1 MSNAEHHSSHRASTL
16 HQWVKQT
23 LGSREIQVKLRFRG
37 NTLHLLC
44 QADPCPDRFAT
55 LSWFLPQLQ
64 QTDLNTLIPAEQNP
78 LYQLQLYGS
87 RNTIR
92 PDWVAS
98 IYLNQL
104 DRHIEQLQQIEQSKQ
119 GINPDPSGLEPQSEE
134 TAASIIP
141 YPAPFQPTSAL
152 ARSNRNLAKQ
162 GQEIAI
168 ASYLSEALSDLGVGV
183 RVSAKTVPY
192 TPPSAVQSGVVPP
205 SALSTK
211 RLWIACEA
219 AYSPDALL
227 VSEPITRR
235 LRELE
240 IVGYR
245 DAVIVFQVA
254 GETQLDWKLRVD
266 LTPPIE
272 MVKEWARWGDVE
284 AIRRFLNQQGEAQCL
299 QITTASLRNSTL
311 HLFCSTLSV
320 PKPLIPDQ
328 AQSRQWLVP
337 LLEML
342 APQGIQAAALYGQIT
357 NGKTGTAEAPAWV
370 EWLQLPAAL
379 HPALAESAI
388 ALAQQGDWEAIAFLL
403 HRLLNANLEEYL
415 RTGGIR
421 LQLLPKQDLLHVMSE
436 AVICPEQRQV
446 GVTIAKFLKQLKLS
460 NISGVRIYGRRA
472 GQKLPLWSYGVDF
485 VSRDRLVPEAMPEF
499 AATDSSV
506 GDLISPADQPVLRP
520 DLTPADV
527 QAVWQQWRR
536 RAVYGLEQALVRS
549 HLFTANPES
558 HALVTAATAEQ
569 NDSQAY
575 QGIKLTAVWS
585 AIGVLLTLQ
594 ANWLVGHVLS
604 TQPILSPSVVAQAV
618 PQAVPQGEAQS
629 TLPAPVLS
637 STLPEVSE
645 LSTDSPSVLPTALPL
660 KPDADGKKEPQVFN
674 PAGFTQTEPHTEP
687 QKGATDR
694 SADRSIDRQTDQPN
708 TKPVKHSGSS
718 QHEKRGNSATHAPH
732 VSSASGS
739 ATPAATLPYTPPNP
753 TDPQITAEILAQ
765 SPPLPTFNSRQFD
778 DKLKLYYR
786 FLAAQGKP
794 PDILILGS
802 SRALRGIDPVA
813 LNQAIAKLG
822 YTNATIFNFGINGA
836 TAQVAD
842 LVLQQVLPADQLPR
856 LIIWADGAR
865 AFNSGGTDVTYNGI
879 IASEGYQQ
887 LSAGTFPVAH
897 LAAATPAPPKPTA
910 NSINITLTSSY
921 ESVDRW
927 LSDQLGKLSGT
938 YPERDRLKH
947 SMQQGFAQ
955 LVPLANAD
963 AGSGQAV
970 LQPAANPIENS
981 SASTSPTSPSPT
993 STSPSS
999 AVPNS
1004 SINQPLVNPDGFL
1017 SLAVQFNPATYYQ
1030 KYAKVS
1036 GQYDGDYENFRISGR
1051 QEAAARSLLQF
1062 THAHNIPVVFVNLPL
1077 TEDYLDPFRQ
1087 QQEQTFKDFMVNLSI
1102 HQSGLTF
1109 RDLGDL
1115 WTTQYSYFSDPS
1127 HLNRYGA
1134 YAVSKRLAQDPLI
1147 PWVSGKP
1154 KQP

>member
-16 HQWVKQT
+16 HQWVTQT
-23 LGSREIQVKLRFRG
+23 LRSRGIQVKLRFRG

-44 QADPCPDRFAT
+44 QAEPCPDRFST
-55 LSWFLPQLQ
+55 LLWLLPLLQ
-64 QTDLNTLIPAEQNP
+64 QTDLNTLIPAGQTP

-87 RNTIR
+87 HNTIR
-92 PDWVAS
+92 PDWTAS

-104 DRHIEQLQQIEQSKQ
+104 DRYLEQLQ
-119 GINPDPSGLEPQSEE
+119 PLEPRQAVPAGASSSE
-134 TAASIIP
+134 ASSSEASSTSS
-141 YPAPFQPTSAL
+141 PAGELVPFQADSSLTL
-152 ARSNRNLAKQ
+152 SNRSLAQQ
-162 GQEIAI
+162 GQEVAI

-192 TPPSAVQSGVVPP
+192 APPSAVQSGVVPP

-219 AYSPDALL
+219 AYSPDSLL

-240 IVGYR
+240 IAGYR

-254 GETQLDWKLRVD
+254 GETKHDWKLRVD
-266 LTPPIE
+266 LTPPTE
-272 MVKEWARWGDVE
+272 MVKEWAHWGDVE
-284 AIRRFLNQQGEAQCL
+284 AIRRFLNQRGESQCL
-299 QITTASLRNSTL
+299 QITTASLRESTL
-311 HLFCSTLSV
+311 HLFCSTLSI

-328 AQSRQWLVP
+328 AESRQWVAP
-337 LLEML
+337 LLELL
-342 APQGIQAAALYGQIT
+342 APQGIQAAALYGQIPSS
-357 NGKTGTAEAPAWV
+357 KGTAEAPAWV

-403 HRLLNANLEEYL
+403 HRLLNASLEDYL

-421 LQLLPKQDLLHVMSE
+421 LQLLPKQDFLHVMSE
-436 AVICPEQRQV
+436 AVVCPEQRQV

-460 NISGVRIYGRRA
+460 TLSGVRIYGRRA

-485 VSRDRLVPEAMPEF
+485 VARDRLVPEATPEF
-499 AATDSSV
+499 AATDALV
-506 GDLISPADQPVLRP
+506 GDLISPDEQAVLRP

-536 RAVYGLEQALVRS
+536 RAVYSLEQALTRS
-549 HLFTANPES
+549 HLFTANPETQ
-558 HALVTAATAEQ
+558 AIVATANLESGQ
-569 NDSQAY
+569 ERY
-575 QGIKLTAVWS
+575 QGGIKLAAVWG
-585 AIGVLLTLQ
+585 AAGVLLTFQ
-594 ANWLVGHVLS
+594 ANWLIGHVLQ
-604 TQPILSPSVVAQAV
+604 TQPVVSQAV
-618 PQAVPQGEAQS
+618 TPPVADRPTDLA
-629 TLPAPVLS
+629 APVLS
-637 STLPEVSE
+637 STLPDASE
-645 LSTDSPSVLPTALPL
+645 LQASDVPANVSLPVSPQAKRNADQ
-660 KPDADGKKEPQVFN
+660 KPKEPQVFN
-674 PAGFTQTEPHTEP
+674 SAGFTETDP
-687 QKGATDR
+687 QADR
-694 SADRSIDRQTDQPN
+694 LPQSADESD
-708 TKPVKHSGSS
+708 TKPVKSSGNRRENSS
-718 QHEKRGNSATHAPH
+718 KKSAPADA
-732 VSSASGS
+732 ASPTTS
-739 ATPAATLPYTPPNP
+739 VKLPYTPPHLND
-753 TDPQITAEILAQ
+753 TQITAEILAQ

-786 FLAAQGKP
+786 FLEEHGKP

-822 YTNATIFNFGINGA
+822 YTDATIFNFGINGA

-842 LVLQQVLPADQLPR
+842 LVLQQVLPSDQLPR

-887 LSAGTFPVAH
+887 LAAGTFPIAH
-897 LAAATPAPPKPTA
+897 LATASAPPKPVA
-910 NSINITLTSSY
+910 NTLNITLTSSY
-921 ESVDRW
+921 ESVDHW
-927 LSDQLGKLSGT
+927 LSDQLAQLSGT

-947 SMQQGFAQ
+947 SLQQGFAE
-955 LVPLANAD
+955 LVPLSAAPNP
-963 AGSGQAV
+963 GSDQAV
-970 LQPAANPIENS
+970 QPTATSVEN
-981 SASTSPTSPSPT
+981 A
-993 STSPSS
+993 PSS
-999 AVPNS
+999 TAPSGS
-1004 SINQPLVNPDGFL
+1004 SSNQPLVNPDGFL

-1030 KYAKVS
+1030 KYAKVT
-1036 GQYDGDYENFRISGR
+1036 GQYDGDYENFRITGR
-1051 QEAAARSLLQF
+1051 QQAAARSLLQF

-1077 TEDYLDPFRQ
+1077 TEDYLDPFRH
-1087 QQEQTFKDFMVNLSI
+1087 QQEQTFKDFMVDLSI
-1102 HQSGLTF
+1102 HQPGLTF

-1115 WTTQYSYFSDPS
+1115 WTTQYGYFSDPS

-1154 KQP
+1154 KPPK

>member
-23 LGSREIQVKLRFRG
+23 LGSRGVQVKLRFRG

-55 LSWFLPQLQ
+55 LLWFLPQLQ
-64 QTDLNTLIPAEQNP
+64 HTDLNSLIPAEQNP

-104 DRHIEQLQQIEQSKQ
+104 DRHLEQIQQIEQLK
-119 GINPDPSGLEPQSEE
+119 SGLKPDKSASEPQSEE
-134 TAASIIP
+134 TAGSLIL
-141 YPAPFQPTSAL
+141 YPAPFQPTLAL
-152 ARSNRNLAKQ
+152 ALSNRHLAQQ
-162 GQEIAI
+162 GQEVAI

-192 TPPSAVQSGVVPP
+192 TSPSAVQSGVVPP

-219 AYSPDALL
+219 AYSPDSLL

-235 LRELE
+235 LRDLE
-240 IVGYR
+240 ITGYR
-245 DAVIVFQVA
+245 DAVIVFQIA
-254 GETQLDWKLRVD
+254 GETQLGWKLRVD
-266 LTPPIE
+266 LTPPAE

-284 AIRRFLNQQGEAQCL
+284 AIRRFLNQRGESQSL

-311 HLFCSTLSV
+311 HLFCSTLSI

-328 AQSRQWLVP
+328 AQSRQWVAP
-337 LLEML
+337 LLELL

-436 AVICPEQRQV
+436 AVVCPEQRQV
-446 GVTIAKFLKQLKLS
+446 GLTIAKFLKQLKLS
-460 NISGVRIYGRRA
+460 NLSGVRIYGRRA

-485 VSRDRLVPEAMPEF
+485 VSRDRLVPEAVPEF
-499 AATDSSV
+499 AATDSLV

-558 HALVTAATAEQ
+558 HALVTAAAAEQ
-569 NDSQAY
+569 NDTQVY
-575 QGIKLTAVWS
+575 QGIKLGAVWS

-594 ANWLVGHVLS
+594 ANWLVGQALS
-604 TQPILSPSVVAQAV
+604 NQPILSQSVASQVV
-618 PQAVPQGEAQS
+618 PQAVPQAAAQS
-629 TLPAPVLS
+629 SVPAPVLS
-637 STLPEVSE
+637 STLPEVSD
-645 LSTDSPSVLPTALPL
+645 LSVDATSVLPAAPEVKQET
-660 KPDADGKKEPQVFN
+660 DRQEEPQVFN
-674 PAGFTQTEPHTEP
+674 SAGFTQTDATE
-687 QKGATDR
+687 Q
-694 SADRSIDRQTDQPN
+694 SADKSNAEPN
-708 TKPVKHSGSS
+708 AKPVKRSGSS
-718 QHEKRGNSATHAPH
+718 QRENSQRGNNHRQNSQRRSSATNSPGDSAAAS
-732 VSSASGS
+732 SSATTSV
-739 ATPAATLPYTPPNP
+739 TLPYTPLNP
-753 TDPQITAEILAQ
+753 TDTQITAEILAQ
-765 SPPLPTFNSRQFD
+765 SPLLPTFNSRQFD

-786 FLAAQGKP
+786 FLAEHGKP

-813 LNQAIAKLG
+813 LKQSIAKLG
-822 YTNATIFNFGINGA
+822 YTDATIFNFGINGA

-887 LSAGTFPVAH
+887 LSAGTFPVAQ

-910 NSINITLTSSY
+910 NSINVTLTSSY

-938 YPERDRLKH
+938 YPKRDRLKH
-947 SMQQGFAQ
+947 FMQQGFAQ
-955 LVPLANAD
+955 LVPVSAAAPGSDQAD
-963 AGSGQAV
+963 
-970 LQPAANPIENS
+970 LQPAASSIENP
-981 SASTSPTSPSPT
+981 SAA
-993 STSPSS
+993 TSPSS
-999 AVPNS
+999 ALAPNS
-1004 SINQPLVNPDGFL
+1004 SASNQPLVNPDGFL

-1030 KYAKVS
+1030 KYAKVT

-1051 QEAAARSLLQF
+1051 QEAATRSLLQF

-1077 TEDYLDPFRQ
+1077 TEDYLDPFRH

-1102 HQSGLTF
+1102 RQPGLTF

-1115 WTTQYSYFSDPS
+1115 WTTQYGYFSDPS

-1154 KQP
+1154 KSPK